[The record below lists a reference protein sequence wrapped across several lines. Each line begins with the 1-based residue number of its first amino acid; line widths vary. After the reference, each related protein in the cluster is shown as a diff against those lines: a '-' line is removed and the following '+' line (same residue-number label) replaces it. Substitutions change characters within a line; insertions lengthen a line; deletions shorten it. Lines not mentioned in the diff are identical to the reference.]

1 MARRTMQGKK
11 EGRSASHQWKITRD
25 TKGSDGIIRQIRI
38 IIYSH
43 SQAGEA
49 KLGRLSDAS
58 MNETMRASAPRNFNL
73 PLSDEEHVLGLL
85 ADAGPLP
92 ADPGVGDVQRL
103 REPEVKPLSL
113 PRLRYLAS

>member
-1 MARRTMQGKK
+1 MV
-11 EGRSASHQWKITRD
+11 GRSASPSASMEDNARH

-43 SQAGEA
+43 GGSETGSTD
-49 KLGRLSDAS
+49 RC
-58 MNETMRASAPRNFNL
+58 MNVCVQGMPSLRSINL

-92 ADPGVGDVQRL
+92 ADAGVGDVQRL
-103 REPEVKPLSL
+103 RKTEVKPLSL